1 MDILLDRN
9 NAVIFTGEGIE
20 FGKLDASEP
29 NVEKWKLDEHM
40 FAIDNDF
47 TLVQDIE
54 VPAYVVEQP
63 YKYVFDGEK
72 FSINPDWSEP
82 VTVES
87 LMQQITD
94 LQMALAELVEGGI

>member
-9 NAVIFTGEGIE
+9 NIVIFTGDCIA
-20 FGKLDASEP
+20 FGKLDSSEP

-40 FAIDNDF
+40 FAIDDDF

-63 YKYVFDGEK
+63 YKYVYNDGV

-87 LMQQITD
+87 LMQQITE
-94 LQMALAELVEGGI
+94 LQIALAEIVEGGI